1 MALMEKY
8 RDVLEL
14 AGQLPIEDLD
24 IHEEGGKLFVLG
36 TAPYQ
41 LEKDLVWDRVK
52 KHEGWEGDLVCDL
65 KVAATDVY
73 GYYVVKPGDTLS
85 KIAKECLDSAARY
98 TDIFKANT
106 DILDDPDKIKPGQR
120 LKIPNK

>member
-24 IHEEGGKLFVLG
+24 THEEGGKLLILG
-36 TAPYQ
+36 MTPYQ
-41 LEKDLVWDRVK
+41 LEKDQVWDRIK
-52 KHEGWEGDLVCDL
+52 KHEGWEADLVCDL
-65 KVAATDVY
+65 KVAATDIY

-106 DILDDPDKIKPGQR
+106 DILDNPDKIKPGQR